1 MATLS
6 RARSDGVDAVERR
19 AAAEAVVERIEGLVM
34 PVMTEAPEEETEE
47 EPGPGPWARCW

>member
-6 RARSDGVDAVERR
+6 RARSDGVEAVERK

-34 PVMTEAPEEETEE
+34 PVMTEAPDDETEE
-47 EPGPGPWARCW
+47 EAGPGPWRCW